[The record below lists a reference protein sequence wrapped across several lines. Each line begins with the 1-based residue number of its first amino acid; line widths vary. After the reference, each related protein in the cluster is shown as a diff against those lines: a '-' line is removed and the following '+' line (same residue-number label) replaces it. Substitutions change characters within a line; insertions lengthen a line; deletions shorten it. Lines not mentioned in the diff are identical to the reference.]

1 MSTFNMP
8 TPAANEDNDTRIGS
22 FGRQRQEVVPI
33 ASDQDQTVF
42 PGIIEPLDIA
52 GPNREDL
59 PKFGHLIA
67 FVPQHSGNFAGA
79 VVVEEEPH
87 GSEHIWRATKESISA
102 R

>member
-1 MSTFNMP
+1 MSTFKMS
-8 TPAANEDNDTRIGS
+8 TLATNEDNDIRIGS

-42 PGIIEPLDIA
+42 TGIIEHLDIA

-67 FVPQHSGNFAGA
+67 FMP
-79 VVVEEEPH
+79 
-87 GSEHIWRATKESISA
+87 
-102 R
+102 